1 MSPLVLV
8 VDDEPQMTAIV
19 DFALKTA
26 GFQTVVCHSG
36 RAAWDEFQKRA
47 VDLVI
52 LDLMLPDVSGITIA
66 QRIRAHSGVPIIMLT
81 ALGDVEQRVAGL
93 SAGADDYL
101 AKPFSPQEL
110 ILRAQAIVRRSGA
123 LEHEEPDLHQGDLKI
138 ETNTKRVFVKDELVD
153 LTETE
158 TKLLRSLLARAG
170 EVVPVRT
177 LLNEVWDT
185 TATQGGRNMVKT
197 TVYRLRK
204 KLRDAGLSEDAIESV
219 RGRGY
224 TFAIA

>member
-8 VDDEPQMTAIV
+8 VDDEPQMTSIV
-19 DFALKTA
+19 EFALQTA
-26 GFQTVVCHSG
+26 GFRTISCHSG
-36 RAAWDEFQKRA
+36 GAAWQQFQQHPF
-47 VDLVI
+47 DLVI
-52 LDLMLPDVSGITIA
+52 LDLMLPDVSGTTIA
-66 QRIRAHSGVPIIMLT
+66 KRIRANSGVPIIMLT

-110 ILRAQAIVRRSGA
+110 ILRAKAIVRRSGA
-123 LEHEEPDLHQGDLKI
+123 LEHDEPDLQQGDLKI
-138 ETNTKRVFVKDELVD
+138 ETRTNRVFIKDELVD
-153 LTETE
+153 LTEIE
-158 TKLLRSLLARAG
+158 TKLLRALLSRAG
-170 EVVPVRT
+170 QVVPVRT

-204 KLRDAGLSEDAIESV
+204 KLRDAGINEDVIESV

-224 TFAIA
+224 TFTSD